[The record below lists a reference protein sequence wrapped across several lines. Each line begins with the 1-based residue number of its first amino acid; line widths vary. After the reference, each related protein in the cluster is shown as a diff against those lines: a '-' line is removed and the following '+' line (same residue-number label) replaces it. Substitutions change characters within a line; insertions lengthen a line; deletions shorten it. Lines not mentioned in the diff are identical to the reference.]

1 MTSEYS
7 VYLVIKIKLR
17 VTNDRVTSKVPL
29 LCTLYIWFYNIAL
42 MESIY
47 NSPS

>member
-17 VTNDRVTSKVPL
+17 VTNDRVTSTLPL
-29 LCTLYIWFYNIAL
+29 QYTLYILYMFL
-42 MESIY
+42 
-47 NSPS
+47 